1 MNFQLTEQ
9 QEMLR
14 AVAREF
20 ANGEIAPVARQ
31 IDASEE
37 IPDSLRKK
45 LRDANFF
52 GLLIPEKY
60 GGAGVGAGGY
70 MLVLE
75 EVFPGPAALA
85 ITNSV
90 GQSAGGPADARLL
103 T

>member
-60 GGAGVGAGGY
+60 GGGGGGGGGNGLVVGGVSPAPPPRPLPIPGDKLGGGRA
-70 MLVLE
+70 V
-75 EVFPGPAALA
+75 P
-85 ITNSV
+85 
-90 GQSAGGPADARLL
+90 
-103 T
+103 